1 MRLFWITAALTLLA
15 DQASKLSIIHLLDL
29 PTRRVVEVLP
39 PLLTFRWGENTG
51 INFGLFGGG
60 GEASR
65 WIMILLALAI
75 SAFVFRWIREGR
87 TAVMQISGGLLIG
100 GALGNVIDRLL
111 YGYVADFLNMSCCG
125 LQNPYV
131 FNVADIG
138 IFAGAIGLALFS
150 GGGSRSDA

>member
-1 MRLFWITAALTLLA
+1 MRLFWITCALTLLA
-15 DQASKLSIIHLLDL
+15 DQASKLSIIHLLEL
-29 PTRRVVEVLP
+29 PARRVVEVLP

-65 WIMILLALAI
+65 WIMIALALAI
-75 SAFVFRWIREGR
+75 SAFVFRWVREGR
-87 TAVMQISGGLLIG
+87 TPVMQVAGGLLIG
-100 GALGNVIDRLL
+100 GALGNVIDRLA

-125 LQNPYV
+125 LRNPYV

-150 GGGSRSDA
+150 GGGSRTDA